1 MNIVLATNTF
11 TSHVGGVARSVEA
24 FSEEYRRL
32 GHRVLVIAPE
42 FPNTPK
48 DEVDV
53 VRVPAI
59 QKFNAS
65 DFSVALPVPSGLT
78 DVLQDFRPD
87 VIHSQHPFLLG
98 MTAVRL
104 ARYFELPL
112 VFTHHTLYEQYTH
125 YVPGNST
132 ILRNFIIELGTSYA
146 NLSDQ
151 VFAPSD
157 SIRKL
162 LLKRGVK
169 TPIEVVPTGVRIER
183 FACGDSSVCRERL
196 NIPVS
201 SFVVGHMGRLA
212 PEKNLRFLAE
222 AVIRFLREREDAVFL
237 LVGSGSM
244 ESELQKS
251 FGDA

>member
-1 MNIVLATNTF
+1 
-11 TSHVGGVARSVEA
+11 
-24 FSEEYRRL
+24 
-32 GHRVLVIAPE
+32 
-42 FPNTPK
+42 
-48 DEVDV
+48 
-53 VRVPAI
+53 
-59 QKFNAS
+59 
-65 DFSVALPVPSGLT
+65 
-78 DVLQDFRPD
+78 
-87 VIHSQHPFLLG
+87 
-98 MTAVRL
+98 
-104 ARYFELPL
+104 
-112 VFTHHTLYEQYTH
+112 YEQYTH

-251 FGDA
+251 FGDAGLQDRVFMAGVLQGQELADALTAMDVFVFASRSETQGMVLTEAMAAGTPVIALDASGAREVVRDGVSGR